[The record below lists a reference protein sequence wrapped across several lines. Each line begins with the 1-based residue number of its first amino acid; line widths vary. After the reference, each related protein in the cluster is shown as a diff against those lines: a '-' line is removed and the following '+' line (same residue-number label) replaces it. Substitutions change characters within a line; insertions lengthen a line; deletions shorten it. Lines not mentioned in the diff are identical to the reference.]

1 MYHLIRTV
9 FPLILLLCTAGSL
22 RAAGEGQADLDKA
35 TDVKLGATTISDLSE
50 VIRLSESALKKGL
63 DKANTEFAQKLLAST
78 LIQRAQEAVKQVL
91 TGVNS
96 PSDFRQ
102 KRQFALADLEKAV
115 KLNPKQPEAYL
126 LIAQMNLIPG
136 GEVKRAREAI
146 DKSLALGFEDP
157 LARAKALEL
166 RARLQEQPEKQ
177 LADLDEAVRLTPGD
191 VALLRARGLLLAD
204 MDKLERALADFNEAI
219 KLAPDD
225 GPTYEAKAV
234 VLARLKK
241 YDEALAV
248 LDKARQLTPDSMMP
262 LVEKARIHTQQEKL
276 DAAVE
281 DLNRALAMDPGDVTV
296 LMMRASLYQDKGDKS
311 KALADVE
318 RVLKLKPKSAM
329 AIRAHALLLAEN
341 DRVDEAVGE
350 LETLRQLK
358 PKDTLTLLQL
368 ALLYATQKKP
378 AKAIETYTALLA
390 MDPTDWRAFRG
401 RGDAYS
407 DLGKQGE
414 SLADYEKARGE
425 LEKLHKLTP
434 KDTATLLQLAV
445 LYAAEK
451 KPAKAIETYTA
462 LLAMDPNEWQALR
475 GRADTCLNV
484 GRQTE
489 AIADYEKA
497 LKLQPKDHGILNN
510 LAWVLATSPDAKLR
524 NGRRAIELATR
535 ASELTKYKQAYILST
550 LAAAYAETGDFAS
563 ARKWSAKAVEIGD
576 KEHNDSLKKELQSY
590 QANKPWR
597 ELLSEGKPT
606 QKSQNKPKVKR

>member
-9 FPLILLLCTAGSL
+9 FPLILLLCIAGSL

-91 TGVNS
+91 TGMNS

-126 LIAQMNLIPG
+126 LIAQMNLVA
-136 GEVKRAREAI
+136 GEGKRAREAI
-146 DKSLALGFEDP
+146 DKALAMGFEDP
-157 LARAKALEL
+157 PARAKALAL
-166 RARLQEQPEKQ
+166 RARLQERPEKQ
-177 LADLDEAVRLTPGD
+177 LADIDEAVRLMPSD
-191 VALLRARGLLLAD
+191 VALVRARGLLLAD
-204 MDKLERALADFNEAI
+204 MDKLERALADLNEAI

-248 LDKARQLTPDSMMP
+248 LDKARQLSPDSVMP
-262 LVEKARIHTQQEKL
+262 LVERARVHVQQAKF

-281 DLNRALAMDPGDVTV
+281 DLNRALAVDPGDVTV
-296 LMMRASLYQDKGDKS
+296 LMMRASLYQDKGDKN
-311 KALADVE
+311 KALADVDH
-318 RVLKLKPKSAM
+318 VLKLQPKSTR
-329 AIRAHALLLAEN
+329 AIRSRALLLTESE
-341 DRVDEAVGE
+341 RLDEAVGE
-350 LETLRQLK
+350 LEKLRRLE

-368 ALLYATQKKP
+368 AMLYAAQKKP

-390 MDPTDWRAFRG
+390 LDPTDWRAYRG
-401 RGDAYS
+401 RGDAYA
-407 DLGKQGE
+407 DLGKSAE
-414 SLADYEKARGE
+414 SSADYEKARAE
-425 LEKLHKLTP
+425 LEKLLKLNP
-434 KDTATLLQLAV
+434 KDTAALLQLAV
-445 LYAAEK
+445 LYAAQK

-462 LLAMDPNEWQALR
+462 LLAVDPNEWHALR
-475 GRADTCLNV
+475 GRGDTYLNV
-484 GRQTE
+484 GRQAE

-497 LKLQPKDHGILNN
+497 LKLQPTDHSILNN
-510 LAWVLATSPDAKLR
+510 FAWVLATSPDAKLR
-524 NGRRAIELATR
+524 NGHRAIELATL
-535 ASELTKYKQAYILST
+535 ACKATEYKLAYILST
-550 LAAAYAETGDFAS
+550 LAAAYAETGDFAT
-563 ARKWSAKAVEIGD
+563 AMKWSAKAVEIGD
-576 KEHNDSLKKELQSY
+576 KEHDDSLKKELESY
-590 QANKPWR
+590 KAKKPWR
-597 ELLSEGKPT
+597 ELLPEEKPAPKSPGKPPA
-606 QKSQNKPKVKR
+606 KP